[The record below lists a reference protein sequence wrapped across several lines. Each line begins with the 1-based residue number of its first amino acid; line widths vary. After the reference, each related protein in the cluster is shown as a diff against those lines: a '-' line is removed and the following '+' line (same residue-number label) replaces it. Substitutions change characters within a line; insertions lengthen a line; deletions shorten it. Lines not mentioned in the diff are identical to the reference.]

1 MIPPSSSMQMFA
13 HLPTAECFWNF
24 ENCYLYVQV
33 KQFKSAKEFKSD
45 LLQQTQLLE
54 QKNGRKILFEVKP
67 RINLTI
73 EDQFYISHIFLPEM
87 IKKGLKYLAIVS
99 SNFNLYNQLFIQNI
113 AGRFE
118 STLMEVRIFKKFEDA
133 ENWLDHQ

>member
-1 MIPPSSSMQMFA
+1 MMPQHNSMQMFA
-13 HLPTAECFWNF
+13 QLPTVEYFWNF

-45 LLQQTQLLE
+45 LLRQTFLLE

-67 RINLTI
+67 KINLTI

-87 IKKGLKYLAIVS
+87 IKKGLKYIAIVS
-99 SNFNLYNQLFIQNI
+99 ADFNLYNQLFIQNI
-113 AGRFE
+113 KGRFE
-118 STLMEVRIFKKFEDA
+118 STLLDVNISKNFQEAELWLEKK
-133 ENWLDHQ
+133 